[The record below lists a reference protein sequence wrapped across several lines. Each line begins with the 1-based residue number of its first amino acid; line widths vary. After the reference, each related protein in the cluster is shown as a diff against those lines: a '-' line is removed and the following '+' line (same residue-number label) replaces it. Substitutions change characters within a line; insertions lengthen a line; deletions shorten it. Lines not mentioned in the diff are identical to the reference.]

1 MTAQVIPH
9 AARRTRRASRTD
21 HHGGP
26 RLLPLVFFTFLVVAV
41 FFSMIYL
48 RIALDRSA
56 FELDTITDQIAV
68 EESLQ
73 LDLRLELAQ
82 LQDPQRIASQAEQI
96 GLVYPDE
103 RVAIVVDSLSSGP
116 GPGPVDDSVPV
127 RALDGV
133 TP

>member
-9 AARRTRRASRTD
+9 PARRTRQASRTD
-21 HHGGP
+21 QRGGP
-26 RLLPLVFFTFLVVAV
+26 RLLPLIFFTFLVVAV

-82 LQDPQRIASQAEQI
+82 LQDPQRIASQAEEI

-103 RVAIVVDSLSSGP
+103 RVAIVVDGLNPASEP
-116 GPGPVDDSVPV
+116 FDVSVPV
-127 RALDGV
+127 RALEGV
-133 TP
+133 GP

>member
-1 MTAQVIPH
+1 MTAQAVPH
-9 AARRTRRASRTD
+9 AVGRPKRVTGAAQ
-21 HHGGP
+21 HGGP
-26 RLLPLVFFTFLVVAV
+26 RLLPLAFFTVLVIAV

-56 FELDTITDQIAV
+56 FELDTITDQIAF

-82 LQDPQRIASQAEQI
+82 LQDPERIAYQAEQI

-103 RVAIVVDSLSSGP
+103 RVAIVVDGLNP
-116 GPGPVDDSVPV
+116 PADVPDPFTPI
-127 RALDGV
+127 RALDDG

>member
-1 MTAQVIPH
+1 MTAQAVPH
-9 AARRTRRASRTD
+9 AVGRAKRATRTAER
-21 HHGGP
+21 GGP

-56 FELDTITDQIAV
+56 FELDTISDQIAV
-68 EESLQ
+68 EESRQ

-82 LQDPQRIASQAEQI
+82 LLDPERIATQAEEI

-103 RVAIVVDSLSSGP
+103 RVAIVVDGLATPADVTGSSL
-116 GPGPVDDSVPV
+116 PV
-127 RALDGV
+127 RALDDA
-133 TP
+133 P

>member
-1 MTAQVIPH
+1 MTAQAIPQ
-9 AARRTRRASRTD
+9 AVGRSKRATRATD
-21 HHGGP
+21 SGGP
-26 RLLPLVFFTFLVVAV
+26 RLLPLLFFTVLVVAV

-56 FELDTITDQIAV
+56 FELDTISDQIAI

-73 LDLRLELAQ
+73 LDLRLELAR
-82 LQDPQRIASQAEQI
+82 LQDPERIAVQAEQI

-103 RVAIVVDSLSSGP
+103 RVAIVVDGLSRAVEPAVASTP
-116 GPGPVDDSVPV
+116 I
-127 RALDGV
+127 RALDDG

>member
-1 MTAQVIPH
+1 LI
-9 AARRTRRASRTD
+9 
-21 HHGGP
+21 
-26 RLLPLVFFTFLVVAV
+26 FFTFLVVAV

-82 LQDPQRIASQAEQI
+82 LQDPQRIASQAEEI

-103 RVAIVVDSLSSGP
+103 RVAIVVDGLNPASEP
-116 GPGPVDDSVPV
+116 FDVSVPV
-127 RALDGV
+127 RALEGV
-133 TP
+133 GP